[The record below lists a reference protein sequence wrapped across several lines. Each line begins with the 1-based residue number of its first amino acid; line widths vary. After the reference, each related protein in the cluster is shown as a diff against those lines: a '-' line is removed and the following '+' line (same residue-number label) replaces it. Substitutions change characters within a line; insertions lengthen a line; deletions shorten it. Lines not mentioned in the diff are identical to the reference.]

1 MFNTRGLIFGF
12 VFLNLICGLMFS
24 CVREEEYASGSSVSL
39 KFDNDTLSF
48 DTIFTTIGSLTKK
61 LMVYN
66 KENKPLKIDYISLKN
81 GSASFFR
88 LNVDACDD
96 LVVRNVEI
104 GARDSLYIFVRV
116 ELNPN
121 NQTNPLLIEDEIQ
134 FGFNGKTQSV
144 LLQAYG
150 QDAYYHKPSH
160 YLLSANSLSSSGYDT
175 IWYSLAE
182 EGGDKCGVSVNGNE
196 ISWKNDKPHIIL
208 GNCVVDSSYILNLS
222 YGTHIHLNKD
232 SEFWVY
238 KDGTLKAMGEVGQPV
253 VFESMRKDEH
263 YANTA
268 GQWGCVRFIAGSKD
282 NLLDNVVIKNNII
295 GILVDTCVN
304 NSPTLTLKNTRI
316 ENSSYIGIYAR
327 GAKIEGQNVVVQN
340 TGNHTLA
347 LTMGGSYEFIHCTFA
362 NYWQYGTRTKA
373 CLFLNDYYLDVN
385 NSLQYR
391 PIDKA
396 DFYNCI
402 VYGSLSEEE
411 LDIDFLEGGI
421 SRYRFENCLLKT
433 KNNIESPNLFVECV
447 YKDPMFV
454 NSAEGDLNLQATS
467 AAIGAGNGVWSY
479 SVPYDINGNYRS
491 DPPCIGAM
499 EYIDSGIK
507 KAKQRNKKIK

>member
-1 MFNTRGLIFGF
+1 MFNVRGLIFGF
-12 VFLNLICGLMFS
+12 VILNLACGLLFS
-24 CVREEEYASGSSVSL
+24 CVREEEYASGSGVSL
-39 KFDNDTLSF
+39 SFDTDTLSF

-81 GSASFFR
+81 GSSSFFR
-88 LNVDACDD
+88 LNVDANDD

-121 NQTNPLLIEDEIQ
+121 NQSNPLLIEDEIQ
-134 FGFNGKTQSV
+134 FGFNGKTQRV
-144 LLQAYG
+144 VLQAYG

-160 YLLSANSLSSSGYDT
+160 YLLNPNPASSSGYDT

-182 EGGDKCGVSVNGNE
+182 EGGEASGVIVSGNE
-196 ISWKNDKPHIIL
+196 ISWKSDKPHIIL
-208 GNCVVDSSYILNLS
+208 GNCVVDSSYTLNLS
-222 YGTHIHLNKD
+222 MGTYIHLNKD

-238 KDGTLKAMGEVGQPV
+238 KDGTLKAMGEIGQPV
-253 VFESMRKDEH
+253 VFDAMRKDEH
-263 YANTA
+263 YANMP
-268 GQWGCVRFIAGSKD
+268 GQWGCVRFVAGSKD
-282 NLLDNVVIKNNII
+282 NLLENVIIKNNII

-304 NSPTLTLKNTRI
+304 ENPTLTLRNTRI

-327 GAKIEGQNVVVQN
+327 GAEIIGQNVVVQN

-362 NYWQYGTRTKA
+362 NFWQYGTRTKP
-373 CLFLNDYYLDVN
+373 CLFLNDYYVDVN
-385 NSLQYR
+385 NNLQYR

-402 VYGSLSEEE
+402 IYGSLSEEE
-411 LDIDFLEGGI
+411 LGIDFVEGGI
-421 SRYRFENCLLKT
+421 SRCYFENCLLKT
-433 KNNIESPNLFVECV
+433 KRNNDFPNLFMACV
-447 YKDPMFV
+447 YEDPLFS
-454 NSAEGDLNLQATS
+454 NSAEGDLSLQAES
-467 AAIGAGNGVWSY
+467 PAIGAGNGVWSY
-479 SVPYDINGNYRS
+479 GVPYDINGNYRN

-499 EYIDSGIK
+499 EYVGEIG
-507 KAKQRNKKIK
+507 KIKSRFVKMK